1 MVGLNSLG
9 LGVPRGFRNLR
20 KYTKYYV
27 ALIKGKNEPL
37 KCPAVWELPAEGALR
52 ESVTLHSAKQ

>member
-9 LGVPRGFRNLR
+9 LGVPHGFRNLR

-27 ALIKGKNEPL
+27 ALIKGKNEPP
-37 KCPAVWELPAEGALR
+37 CPAVWELPAEGALR

>member
-9 LGVPRGFRNLR
+9 LGFRNLR

-27 ALIKGKNEPL
+27 ALIKGKNEPP
-37 KCPAVWELPAEGALR
+37 CPAVWELPAEGALR